1 MLYGGIAI
9 LVIGVICLIIS
20 QKKNQDV
27 ETE

>member
-9 LVIGVICLIIS
+9 LVIGVIRLIIS
-20 QKKNQDV
+20 QKKSQDV